1 MHETKT
7 NCLTTQLLHTTT
19 RCYHSTHWPVSFAT
33 VPYTNAYTD
42 PNMSNPHQLP
52 PPVSAKPS
60 RRFFDPWNSSSTG
73 HQKADNRLAGSTSW
87 RESRSLKLSNQ
98 FGGGASG
105 GARLAD
111 TVGAGSEDFGKDGRL
126 ENGSWAKGAPG
137 LRDRGQISVVEAFR
151 VKKVGVKDTAIEKA
165 KAKVMAHEVQEQ
177 ELGLLNLPS
186 AQPMQEDSSQEQGHV
201 SSYEEK
207 LLRDNSSPDEKAR
220 ETHQEQDTGS
230 IITPKPPQVFA
241 GTCIYINGSTF
252 PTISDHKLKHLLVS
266 HGARLSIHLG
276 RRSVSHVI
284 LGRANGSAMPGAGG
298 GLSASKMQK
307 EITKIGGK
315 NVKFVTAE
323 WVMESVA
330 NGRRAPEQRFEAVR
344 LALKGTGRAEQMFA
358 KAAKKA

>member
-1 MHETKT
+1 
-7 NCLTTQLLHTTT
+7 
-19 RCYHSTHWPVSFAT
+19 
-33 VPYTNAYTD
+33 
-42 PNMSNPHQLP
+42 MSNSHQIP
-52 PPVSAKPS
+52 PPVSAKPK

-73 HQKADNRLAGSTSW
+73 HQRADNSLAGSTSW

-111 TVGAGSEDFGKDGRL
+111 TVGAGSENFGKDGRL
-126 ENGSWAKGAPG
+126 ENGDWAKGAPG
-137 LRDRGQISVVEAFR
+137 LRERGQISVVEAFR
-151 VKKVGVKDTAIEKA
+151 VKKVGVKDTPIEKA
-165 KAKVMAHEVQEQ
+165 KAKVMVDGLQEQ
-177 ELGLLNLPS
+177 ELDLLDIPS
-186 AQPMQEDSSQEQGHV
+186 AQPVRQDSSQEQGQV

-207 LLRDNSSPDEKAR
+207 LLREFSSPDEQAT
-220 ETHQEQDTGS
+220 ETKEDHGTEIVT
-230 IITPKPPQVFA
+230 TPKLPQVFA

-252 PTISDHKLKHLLVS
+252 PTISDHKLKHLLVT

-284 LGRANGSAMPGAGG
+284 LGRANGSAVPGAGG

-307 EITKIGGK
+307 EIAKVGGK

-330 NGRRAPEQRFEAVR
+330 NGKRAPEQRFEAVR
-344 LALKGTGRAEQMFA
+344 LALKGTGRVEQMFA
-358 KAAKKA
+358 KAAAKKQ

>member
-1 MHETKT
+1 
-7 NCLTTQLLHTTT
+7 
-19 RCYHSTHWPVSFAT
+19 
-33 VPYTNAYTD
+33 
-42 PNMSNPHQLP
+42 MSNPHQLP
-52 PPVSAKPS
+52 PPVSAKPN

-73 HQKADNRLAGSTSW
+73 HQRADNSLAGSTSW

-126 ENGSWAKGAPG
+126 ENGDWAKGAPG
-137 LRDRGQISVVEAFR
+137 LRERGQISVVEAFR

-165 KAKVMAHEVQEQ
+165 KAKVLADEVQKQ
-177 ELGLLNLPS
+177 ELDLLDIPS
-186 AQPMQEDSSQEQGHV
+186 AQPVRQDSSQEQEEQV

-207 LLRDNSSPDEKAR
+207 LLRENSSPDEQTENAKHD
-220 ETHQEQDTGS
+220 EDTES
-230 IITPKPPQVFA
+230 ATTPKPPQVFA
-241 GTCIYINGSTF
+241 RTCIYINGSTF
-252 PTISDHKLKHLLVS
+252 PTISDHKLKHLLVT

-284 LGRANGSAMPGAGG
+284 LGRANGASVPGAGG

-307 EITKIGGK
+307 EIAKVGGK

-330 NGRRAPEQRFEAVR
+330 NGKRAPEQKFEAVR
-344 LALKGTGRAEQMFA
+344 LALKGTGRVEQMFA
-358 KAAKKA
+358 KAAAKKQ

>member
-1 MHETKT
+1 
-7 NCLTTQLLHTTT
+7 
-19 RCYHSTHWPVSFAT
+19 
-33 VPYTNAYTD
+33 
-42 PNMSNPHQLP
+42 MSNPHQLP
-52 PPVSAKPS
+52 PPVSAKPK

-73 HQKADNRLAGSTSW
+73 HQRADNSLAGSTSW

-105 GARLAD
+105 GARVAD

-165 KAKVMAHEVQEQ
+165 KAKVMVDKVEEEE
-177 ELGLLNLPS
+177 ELDLLDIPS
-186 AQPMQEDSSQEQGHV
+186 AQPVRQDSSQEQDQV

-207 LLRDNSSPDEKAR
+207 LLRENSSPDEQTK
-220 ETHQEQDTGS
+220 ETFQDRDIESTT
-230 IITPKPPQVFA
+230 TPKPPQVFA

-252 PTISDHKLKHLLVS
+252 PTISDHKLKHLLVT

-284 LGRANGSAMPGAGG
+284 LGRANGSATPGAGG

-307 EITKIGGK
+307 EIAKVGGK

-330 NGRRAPEQRFEAVR
+330 NGKRAPEQRFEAVR
-344 LALKGTGRAEQMFA
+344 LALKGTGRVEQMFA
-358 KAAKKA
+358 KAAAKKA